1 MPALRSLTL
10 LLSACALVGAPAYA
24 AQDTEEADEASLPR
38 TTRPADASDKAR
50 APKALA
56 VGATVVPGV
65 LVHGAGSW
73 VDGDDETALR
83 LLEAEA
89 AGLGLILAGGVPIA
103 LTGASRYIVGPAAA
117 VSIVGFGLFTV
128 SWAADVYAV
137 TAPQGG
143 WGRARDVTPWI
154 QTELGYRR
162 VQDPRFAYDHFLVQS
177 IDVRAGRLRLVP
189 SAWWSADARNSRLR
203 MLGGYRAFGPTP
215 REGQAERPDGSALDL
230 EAALTRHDYGDDGFR
245 IGTFEI
251 FVRSRTDLMRVAKPL
266 EGSFFELGLGGAVQ
280 QYAYQVPGV
289 SIPSDLETMLLARFG
304 FGVYVGGPSAPDGE
318 FLLYYDHRHDDYAAG
333 LLSTV
338 PTSGVLGHF
347 GLDGRMFFSENW
359 GVSGQAQ
366 VGAALVA
373 GLSLVFREDL

>member
-1 MPALRSLTL
+1 MPGFRRLSLL
-10 LLSACALVGAPAYA
+10 FAACALISAQALAKEGDETPA
-24 AQDTEEADEASLPR
+24 S
-38 TTRPADASDKAR
+38 TTRPAEAPDNAR
-50 APKALA
+50 APKPLA
-56 VGATVVPGV
+56 VAASVVPGV

-103 LTGASRYIVGPAAA
+103 LTGASRYVIGPAAA

-137 TAPQGG
+137 TAPEGG
-143 WGRARDVTPWI
+143 WGRARNVTPWI

-162 VQDPRFAYDHFLVQS
+162 VQDPRFAYDHFVVQS
-177 IDVRAGRLRLVP
+177 IDVRAGRFRLMP

-203 MLGGYRAFGPTP
+203 LVGGYRAFGPTP
-215 REGQAERPDGSALDL
+215 REGEAERPDGSALDL
-230 EAALTRHDYGDDGFR
+230 EAALTRHDYGDDGFK
-245 IGTFEI
+245 IGTFEL
-251 FVRSRTDLMRVAKPL
+251 FARSRTDLVRVAKPL

-280 QYAYQVPGV
+280 QFAYEVPGV

-359 GVSGQAQ
+359 GGSGQAQ

-373 GLSLVFREDL
+373 GLSLVFREDLR